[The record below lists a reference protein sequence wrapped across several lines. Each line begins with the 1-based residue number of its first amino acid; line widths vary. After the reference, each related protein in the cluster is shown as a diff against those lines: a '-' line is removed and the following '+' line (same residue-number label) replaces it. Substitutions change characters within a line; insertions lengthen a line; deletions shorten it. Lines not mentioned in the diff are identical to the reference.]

1 MAIHH
6 KHGHY
11 AFIAG
16 ILLAIIAALFQTT
29 SSWVVLVLVALGLIV
44 GFLNVNAK
52 ETTAFLIAV
61 IALIAAGSANLIV
74 LNTIF
79 DPLGTTLSS
88 MLTFIKVFVAPA
100 AIVVALKSVKELAE
114 K

>member
-1 MAIHH
+1 MVVHH

-16 ILLAIIAALFQTT
+16 LILAIIAALFQIT
-29 SSWVVLVLVALGLIV
+29 SSWVVLVLVVLGIIV
-44 GFLNVNAK
+44 GILNIRAK
-52 ETTAFLIAV
+52 DMTAFLVAV

-79 DPLGTTLSS
+79 DPLGSTLSA

-100 AIVVALKSVKELAE
+100 AVVVSFKAVKLLAD